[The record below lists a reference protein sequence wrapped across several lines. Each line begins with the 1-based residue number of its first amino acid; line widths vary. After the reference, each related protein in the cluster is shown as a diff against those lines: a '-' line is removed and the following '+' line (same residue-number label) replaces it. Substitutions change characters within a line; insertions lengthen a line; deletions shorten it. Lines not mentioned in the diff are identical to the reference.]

1 MDETNVVTALPKPE
15 FERAWNAIKIDA
27 ALRERLVARAVLS
40 LQLRTHFPFEV
51 APVHGLLLLVG
62 PPGTGKTTLAR
73 GLANKV
79 AQVLKHKHTTFL
91 EVEPHALSSS
101 ALGKSQKEV
110 TKLFHQTIPEAAAH
124 GPCIVLLDE
133 VETIAA
139 DRQRLSLEANPI
151 DVHRATDAALA
162 GIDRLT
168 RSVQNTLILGTTNF
182 PDAVDRALYSR
193 ADVVEE
199 IGLPNPEARE
209 RIIREVLELLASR
222 WPKVEALGKSAR
234 QFVKAS
240 EGFDGRRLRKA
251 LLLAAGTNVDTA
263 RDPNLLRPEHVLA
276 ALGASDAKAQEHKEE
291 IA

>member
-1 MDETNVVTALPKPE
+1 MGDTNVVTPLPKPD

-27 ALRERLVARAVLS
+27 ALRDRLVARAVLS
-40 LQLRTHFPFEV
+40 LQLRTHFPFDV

-73 GLANKV
+73 GLANRV
-79 AQVLKHKHTTFL
+79 AQVLKHEHTTFL
-91 EVEPHALSSS
+91 EVEPHALASS

-110 TKLFHQTIPEAAAH
+110 TKLFHQTIPEAAAR

-182 PDAVDRALYSR
+182 RDAVDRALYSR
-193 ADVVEE
+193 ADMVEE
-199 IGLPNPEARE
+199 IGLPDSEARE

-222 WPKVEALGKSAR
+222 WPKVESLGKATR
-234 QFVKAS
+234 QFVKTS
-240 EGFDGRRLRKA
+240 EGLDGRRLRKA
-251 LLLAAGTNVDTA
+251 LLLAAGANVDTA

-276 ALGASDAKAQEHKEE
+276 ALEAGGAKSPERKEE